1 VNGLSNEESILKTDE
16 LNKSK
21 EPENPYILDKQ
32 VQDFLEIADY
42 LSKVLSVNDIIS
54 EILEFLDSDK

>member
-1 VNGLSNEESILKTDE
+1 MSNEDSVLKVDE
-16 LNKSK
+16 LDKGK

-42 LSKVLSVNDIIS
+42 LSKILSASDSIS
-54 EILEFLDSDK
+54 EILEFLDSEK